1 MPEENTKPFNKPPP
15 ALVFDVA
22 RYQHLLDDPSVTP
35 EESEAFLKAIWDI
48 IVLVLDFGL
57 RVEFEGIDP
66 QGREMRPKELDA
78 ALANMVSSERTVLI
92 NKNAEPVADIHTV
105 KGCFDESR

>member
-1 MPEENTKPFNKPPP
+1 
-15 ALVFDVA
+15 
-22 RYQHLLDDPSVTP
+22 LLDDPSIPP

-66 QGREMRPKELDA
+66 QGTKNRPKALDE
-78 ALANMVSSERTVLI
+78 ALENMLSSEHTVLI
-92 NKNAEPVADIHTV
+92 DQKNSDAVAKGRTV
-105 KGCFDESR
+105 KGRFDESCRPD